1 MYFARFCGGLDSYGE
16 NVMDIK
22 EILQAQGIQ
31 TRIVPCEIEVA
42 FAKAKENL
50 EAYRKEF
57 VALSQ
62 HRYGSITQWLNK
74 NKSKNRLEDTD
85 EVLLELLVELYQKVE
100 NIEQILLNKSF
111 AYVPL
116 SGEGIANFV
125 GHSVLCMPENVFEK
139 GQEYYLRIFL
149 NAFPKRYV
157 GIFAKAIDEK
167 IVVFTQIHQSD
178 VVDFDSFVAQMERLM
193 ILDSKSAMKGV
204 E

>member
-1 MYFARFCGGLDSYGE
+1 MYFAKFCGGLDSYGE

-22 EILQAQGIQ
+22 GILQAQGIQ

-42 FAKAKENL
+42 FAKAEENL

-57 VALSQ
+57 IALSQ

-111 AYVPL
+111 AYVSL

-157 GIFAKAIDEK
+157 GIFAKAIDER

-178 VVDFDSFVAQMERLM
+178 VVDFDSFVVQMERLM
-193 ILDSKSAMKGV
+193 ILDSKSALKGV

>member
-22 EILQAQGIQ
+22 GILQAQGIQ

-42 FAKAKENL
+42 FAKAEENL

-57 VALSQ
+57 IALSQ

-111 AYVPL
+111 AYVSL

-157 GIFAKAIDEK
+157 GIFAKAIDER
-167 IVVFTQIHQSD
+167 IVVFTQIYQGD
-178 VVDFDSFVAQMERLM
+178 VVDFDSFVVQMERLM
-193 ILDSKSAMKGV
+193 ILDSKSALKGV

>member
-1 MYFARFCGGLDSYGE
+1 
-16 NVMDIK
+16 MDIK
-22 EILQAQGIQ
+22 EILQAHGIQ
-31 TRIVPCEIEVA
+31 TRIVPCELEVA
-42 FAKAKENL
+42 FAKAEENL
-50 EAYRKEF
+50 SAYKKEF

-116 SGEGIANFV
+116 GAEGIANFV
-125 GHSVLCMPENVFEK
+125 GHSVLCMPESVFER

-149 NAFPKRYV
+149 PAFPKRHI
-157 GIFAKAIDEK
+157 GIFAHSIDEK
-167 IVVFTQIHQSD
+167 IVVFTQIHQGD
-178 VVDFDSFVAQMERLM
+178 VGDFDSFVAQMERLM
-193 ILDSKSAMKGV
+193 ILDSKSVVKGV

>member
-22 EILQAQGIQ
+22 GILQAQGIQ

-42 FAKAKENL
+42 FAKAEENL

-57 VALSQ
+57 IALSQ

-111 AYVPL
+111 AYVSL

-157 GIFAKAIDEK
+157 GIFAKAIDER

-178 VVDFDSFVAQMERLM
+178 VVDFDSFVVQMERLM
-193 ILDSKSAMKGV
+193 ILDSKSALKGV

>member
-1 MYFARFCGGLDSYGE
+1 MYFAKFCGGLDSYGE

-22 EILQAQGIQ
+22 GILQAQGIQ

-42 FAKAKENL
+42 FAKAEENL

-57 VALSQ
+57 IALSQ

-111 AYVPL
+111 AYVSL

-157 GIFAKAIDEK
+157 GIFAKAIDER
-167 IVVFTQIHQSD
+167 IVVFTQIHQGD
-178 VVDFDSFVAQMERLM
+178 VVDFDSFVVQMERLM
-193 ILDSKSAMKGV
+193 ILDSKSALKGV